1 MIILSGMW
9 CGQSFKT
16 LDDMT
21 RHMRETQHYT
31 NIISQEQI
39 ISWKTPEDKL
49 AQAQVNA
56 VLTCKVCDES
66 FGSLKELSNHIV
78 RNAHYKE
85 HIIRSMTEGGHGRRR
100 QTRERRK
107 KSLPVRKLLE
117 IERME
122 LVKETRSDKGLD
134 KKNIKEMDNHRNE
147 LKHTRNLDN
156 NEDRSKLSPEPNVKS
171 NTTNSSMIT
180 CDECNERVDA
190 KNFIA
195 HIKICKSLPSAART
209 QSIGEIKSPV
219 SVNATG
225 SRPSSSGPPSRDQT
239 ASPEETGEEGET
251 SENTSDDK
259 REDDASEASEKQPTS
274 ASSMDTGSFLS
285 SIEKLIEKSFD
296 TKSRKNQTTG
306 ILQRLGIDEEV
317 CPPWQSL
324 FTSHPSSN
332 HYSGRSS
339 STKDSYHGHH
349 TAVSPV
355 PSGASSSFVK
365 ENGSIGSPSSSCD
378 DSNSSINLLRPNMSL
393 QAPPN
398 SSSLKISFP
407 ISSMIIQNEENDRK
421 KSSSNPS
428 SPHSDSNSA
437 TPCSSRDTPPSH
449 SPFSSDHCK
458 RLKRDSLSEQ
468 SEEEEKDQ
476 SSKKKKEKCDLKKV
490 KSAKKRNQSE
500 QSTDSIEQISNQ
512 SLNNIRSA
520 LSSSS
525 SPSNANFK
533 KQEKSS
539 SPFHPLL
546 ELQKLLDKTN
556 SESKKLGNSSVP
568 TVISNLATSAPN
580 SLRSFSWAFNE
591 PVSGSSPSPSSSSTS
606 PLPDT
611 GNGIGVINSHST
623 STLSS
628 THYLKCAFCETQFV
642 SKGAYRHHLSKIH
655 FIITSEKDSNSHKES
670 NNINISSKKVS
681 KSVNEDNGT
690 SNDGQILVT
699 TNSSTLSSQAG
710 PESSHS
716 KFLKYT
722 ELAKQLSSKYV

>member
-195 HIKICKSLPSAART
+195 HIKICKSVPSAART
-209 QSIGEIKSPV
+209 QGIGEIKSPV

-239 ASPEETGEEGET
+239 AVQ
-251 SENTSDDK
+251 
-259 REDDASEASEKQPTS
+259 R
-274 ASSMDTGSFLS
+274 
-285 SIEKLIEKSFD
+285 KL
-296 TKSRKNQTTG
+296 
-306 ILQRLGIDEEV
+306 
-317 CPPWQSL
+317 
-324 FTSHPSSN
+324 
-332 HYSGRSS
+332 
-339 STKDSYHGHH
+339 
-349 TAVSPV
+349 A
-355 PSGASSSFVK
+355 
-365 ENGSIGSPSSSCD
+365 
-378 DSNSSINLLRPNMSL
+378 
-393 QAPPN
+393 
-398 SSSLKISFP
+398 
-407 ISSMIIQNEENDRK
+407 
-421 KSSSNPS
+421 
-428 SPHSDSNSA
+428 
-437 TPCSSRDTPPSH
+437 
-449 SPFSSDHCK
+449 
-458 RLKRDSLSEQ
+458 
-468 SEEEEKDQ
+468 
-476 SSKKKKEKCDLKKV
+476 KKV
-490 KSAKKRNQSE
+490 KQVR
-500 QSTDSIEQISNQ
+500 T
-512 SLNNIRSA
+512 
-520 LSSSS
+520 
-525 SPSNANFK
+525 
-533 KQEKSS
+533 
-539 SPFHPLL
+539 
-546 ELQKLLDKTN
+546 LQMINVKMMPVRPVK
-556 SESKKLGNSSVP
+556 
-568 TVISNLATSAPN
+568 N
-580 SLRSFSWAFNE
+580 SLLLLLRWTLAPFY
-591 PVSGSSPSPSSSSTS
+591 P
-606 PLPDT
+606 PL
-611 GNGIGVINSHST
+611 
-623 STLSS
+623 
-628 THYLKCAFCETQFV
+628 
-642 SKGAYRHHLSKIH
+642 
-655 FIITSEKDSNSHKES
+655 
-670 NNINISSKKVS
+670 
-681 KSVNEDNGT
+681 KS
-690 SNDGQILVT
+690 
-699 TNSSTLSSQAG
+699 
-710 PESSHS
+710 
-716 KFLKYT
+716 
-722 ELAKQLSSKYV
+722 